1 MLGKQWLNR
10 YATTNV
16 RGTTIERGHIR
27 QRKLD
32 GVVTW
37 YFDHVMESLPSML
50 QAALLLLGCALS
62 LPLANQYRHRIRRPW
77 RHFVWCHLLPFDRRC
92 RGGFREL
99 SISNSGCTCS
109 SPCSFTYPSFSHSE
123 VHQKLLVLSH
133 AHQVVEVI
141 KATPA
146 HEEAYH

>member
-62 LPLANQYRHRIRRPW
+62 RYLWEINIVIASVVLGTTLFGSPSTFSSSLRGWLSRVVHIKLRVHVQFAMFFY
-77 RHFVWCHLLPFDRRC
+77 LPFVQP
-92 RGGFREL
+92 FR
-99 SISNSGCTCS
+99 
-109 SPCSFTYPSFSHSE
+109 SPSKTPGAVACPPSCGS
-123 VHQKLLVLSH
+123 
-133 AHQVVEVI
+133 
-141 KATPA
+141 
-146 HEEAYH
+146 Y